1 MESQD
6 FEDREAIPRA
16 ENLLLSLEELL
27 AAGLH
32 IGTRIKTVD
41 MEKYIFRVRPDG
53 LFILNIGETN
63 EKIRVAA
70 KFMAR
75 FEPGRVLAVSSR
87 LYGKTPIDRFAELT
101 KAMPIVGRFMPGL
114 ISNPLQPKH
123 AGPFY
128 PDTEGALRT
137 QSQQSFLPPLGPRA
151 IPTIPGTR
159 NQNLR
164 GLIVP
169 HAGYRYSGP
178 VAAHSYY
185 HLASA
190 GIFES
195 IIILGPNHTGLGSG
209 VSTVTD
215 GEWST
220 PLGEVPIDTEVAR
233 EIVDSSDLVDVE
245 YDAHR
250 NEHSIEV
257 QLPFLQ
263 FICPGRFKFVP
274 ICMMLQ
280 DLRTSIEVGEAVAKV
295 AEKRGATVI
304 ASSDWTHYEPQEE
317 ARSKDKQAIEAA
329 LQMNET
335 KFQEIIE
342 ERSVSACGYGPVT
355 AMIHAAKLRGARNGN
370 LLSYQTSGDVVGDK
384 SSVVGYAAASF
395 EK

>member
-1 MESQD
+1 MKRRLPAQ
-6 FEDREAIPRA
+6 
-16 ENLLLSLEELL
+16 
-27 AAGLH
+27 AG
-32 IGTRIKTVD
+32 T
-41 MEKYIFRVRPDG
+41 
-53 LFILNIGETN
+53 
-63 EKIRVAA
+63 
-70 KFMAR
+70 
-75 FEPGRVLAVSSR
+75 
-87 LYGKTPIDRFAELT
+87 
-101 KAMPIVGRFMPGL
+101 
-114 ISNPLQPKH
+114 
-123 AGPFY
+123 FY

-137 QSQQSFLPPLGPRA
+137 QIQQSFLHPLGPGA
-151 IPTIPGTR
+151 IPTIPGSR
-159 NQNLR
+159 NQNLL

-185 HLASA
+185 HLGSA

-209 VSTVTD
+209 VSTMTE

-220 PLGEVPIDTEVAR
+220 PLGDVPIDTDLAQ

-245 YDAHR
+245 DEAHR

-263 FICPGRFKFVP
+263 FIYPRRFKFVP

-280 DLRTSIEVGEAVAKV
+280 DLQTSIEVGEAIAKA
-295 AEKRGATVI
+295 AENHRAIVL
-304 ASSDWTHYEPQEE
+304 ASSDWTHYEPQEQ
-317 ARSKDKQAIEAA
+317 AQSKDEQAIEEA
-329 LQMNET
+329 LQMNEK

-355 AMIHAAKLRGARNGN
+355 AMIHAAKLRGAKSGN
-370 LLSYQTSGDVVGDK
+370 LLSYQTSGDVTGNK
-384 SSVVGYAAASF
+384 SAVVGYAAASF

>member
-1 MESQD
+1 VKKRPPAQS
-6 FEDREAIPRA
+6 
-16 ENLLLSLEELL
+16 
-27 AAGLH
+27 
-32 IGTRIKTVD
+32 GT
-41 MEKYIFRVRPDG
+41 
-53 LFILNIGETN
+53 
-63 EKIRVAA
+63 
-70 KFMAR
+70 
-75 FEPGRVLAVSSR
+75 
-87 LYGKTPIDRFAELT
+87 
-101 KAMPIVGRFMPGL
+101 
-114 ISNPLQPKH
+114 
-123 AGPFY
+123 FY

-137 QSQQSFLPPLGPRA
+137 QIQQSFLHPLGPGA

-159 NQNLR
+159 NQNLL

-185 HLASA
+185 HQASA

-209 VSTVTD
+209 VSTMTE

-220 PLGEVPIDTEVAR
+220 PLGDVPIDTDLAQ
-233 EIVDSSDLVDVE
+233 EIVDTSHLVDVE
-245 YDAHR
+245 DEAHR

-263 FICPGRFKFVP
+263 FIYPRRFKFVP

-280 DLRTSIEVGEAVAKV
+280 DLQTSIEVGEAIAKA
-295 AEKRGATVI
+295 AENHRAIVL
-304 ASSDWTHYEPQEE
+304 ASSDWTHYEPQEQ
-317 ARSKDKQAIEAA
+317 AQSKDKQAIEEA
-329 LQMNET
+329 LQMNEK

-355 AMIHAAKLRGARNGN
+355 AMIHAAKLRGAKSGN
-370 LLSYQTSGDVVGDK
+370 LLSYQTSGDITGDK
-384 SSVVGYAAASF
+384 SAVVGYAAASF

>member
-1 MESQD
+1 VKKRPPAQS
-6 FEDREAIPRA
+6 
-16 ENLLLSLEELL
+16 
-27 AAGLH
+27 
-32 IGTRIKTVD
+32 GT
-41 MEKYIFRVRPDG
+41 
-53 LFILNIGETN
+53 
-63 EKIRVAA
+63 
-70 KFMAR
+70 
-75 FEPGRVLAVSSR
+75 
-87 LYGKTPIDRFAELT
+87 
-101 KAMPIVGRFMPGL
+101 
-114 ISNPLQPKH
+114 
-123 AGPFY
+123 FY

-137 QSQQSFLPPLGPRA
+137 QIQQSFLHPLGPGA

-159 NQNLR
+159 NQNLL

-185 HLASA
+185 RLASA

-209 VSTVTD
+209 VSTMTE

-220 PLGEVPIDTEVAR
+220 PLGDVPIDTDLAQ
-233 EIVDSSDLVDVE
+233 EIVDTSHLVDVE
-245 YDAHR
+245 DEAHR

-263 FICPGRFKFVP
+263 FIYPRRFKFVP

-280 DLRTSIEVGEAVAKV
+280 DLQTSIEVGEALAKA
-295 AEKRGATVI
+295 AENHRAIVL
-304 ASSDWTHYEPQEE
+304 ASSDWTHYEPHEQ
-317 ARSKDKQAIEAA
+317 AQSKDKQAIEEA
-329 LQMNET
+329 LQMNEK

-355 AMIHAAKLRGARNGN
+355 AMIHAAKLRGAKSGN
-370 LLSYQTSGDVVGDK
+370 LLSYQTSGDVTGDK
-384 SSVVGYAAASF
+384 SAVVGYAAASF